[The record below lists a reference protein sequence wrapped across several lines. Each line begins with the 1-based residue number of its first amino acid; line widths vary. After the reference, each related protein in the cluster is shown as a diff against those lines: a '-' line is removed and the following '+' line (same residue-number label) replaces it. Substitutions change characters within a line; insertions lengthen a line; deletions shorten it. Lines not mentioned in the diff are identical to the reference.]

1 MIGRRGLLRSAPALA
16 LPTAALPVAARAQ
29 DKPWPARQ
37 VTLVIPFT
45 AGSGTDTVARLLGER
60 IAAATGQAVVVDNK
74 PGANGSLAAMAVAR
88 AAPDGCTLMFT
99 TNTTHAANPSLLRNL
114 QYDPVADF
122 ECVALIG
129 LAPFLIV
136 ATPGAPFG
144 TVAELVAYAKANP
157 GKLSYGAG
165 TSTAQVSGETF
176 NRIAGIDVLRVPY
189 KSAPPALTD
198 VISGNITYTFIDVGT
213 GLPHVRAG
221 RVKPIVSTS
230 SQRSP
235 NLPDLPTMREQGYD
249 FDLDAWYA
257 VFAPAR
263 TPAAI
268 VERIN
273 GLIRD
278 EFSKPEMQARM
289 RDFNVILKLG
299 SPADLAA
306 FQKAEIAKWARFV
319 KAAGIEPEG

>member
-1 MIGRRGLLRSAPALA
+1 MIARRSLLLTTPALA
-16 LPTAALPVAARAQ
+16 LTAAARAQ
-29 DKPWPARQ
+29 DKPWPARP

-45 AGSGTDTVARLLGER
+45 AGSGTDTVARLLAER
-60 IAAATGQAVVVDNK
+60 IGAATGQSVVVDNK
-74 PGANGSLAAMAVAR
+74 PGANGSLAATAVAR
-88 AAPDGCTLMFT
+88 AVPDGCTLMFT

-114 QYDPVADF
+114 PYDPVADF

-136 ATPGAPFG
+136 ARPNAPFG
-144 TVAELVAYAKANP
+144 TVAELIAYAKANP
-157 GKLSYGAG
+157 GKMSYGAG

-198 VISGNITYTFIDVGT
+198 VISGTIDYTFIDVGT
-213 GLPHVRAG
+213 GLPHVKAG

-235 NLPDLPTMREQGYD
+235 NLPDLPTLRERGYD

-257 VFAPAR
+257 VFAPAK
-263 TPAAI
+263 TPGAI

-273 GLIRD
+273 ALVRE
-278 EFSKPEMQARM
+278 EFSRPEMQARM

-299 SPADLAA
+299 TPADLAA
-306 FQKAEIAKWARFV
+306 FQKAEIAKWTRFV
-319 KAAGIEPEG
+319 KEAGIQPEG

>member
-1 MIGRRGLLRSAPALA
+1 MIARRTLLLSASALA
-16 LPTAALPVAARAQ
+16 LPAAAKAQ
-29 DKPWPARQ
+29 DRPWPARP

-45 AGSGTDTVARLLGER
+45 AGSGTDTVARLLAER
-60 IAAATGQAVVVDNK
+60 MASATGQSVVVDNK
-74 PGANGSLAAMAVAR
+74 PGANGSLAATAVAR
-88 AAPDGCTLMFT
+88 ATPDGCTLMFT
-99 TNTTHAANPSLLRNL
+99 TNTTHAANPSLLKNL
-114 QYDPVADF
+114 SYDPVADF
-122 ECVALIG
+122 ECVALVG

-136 ATPGAPFG
+136 ATPNAPFN
-144 TVAELVAYAKANP
+144 TVQELVAYARANP

-165 TSTAQVSGETF
+165 TSTAHVSGETF
-176 NRIAGIDVLRVPY
+176 NRIAGIDTLRVPY

-198 VISGNITYTFIDVGT
+198 VISGNIHYTFIDVGT
-213 GLPHVRAG
+213 GLPHVKAG

-235 NLPDLPTMREQGYD
+235 NLPELPTLREQGIA

-257 VFAPAR
+257 VFAPAK

-268 VERIN
+268 VGRIN
-273 GLIRD
+273 GLIRE

-299 SPADLAA
+299 TPADLAA
-306 FQKAEIAKWARFV
+306 FQKAEIAKWTRFV
-319 KAAGIEPEG
+319 KEAGIEPEG

>member
-1 MIGRRGLLRSAPALA
+1 MIDRRRLLLLSASALA
-16 LPTAALPVAARAQ
+16 LPAAAGAQ
-29 DKPWPARQ
+29 EKPWPARP

-45 AGSGTDTVARLLGER
+45 AGSGTDTVARLLAER
-60 IAAATGQAVVVDNK
+60 MAAVTGQSVVVDNR
-74 PGANGSLAAMAVAR
+74 PGANGSIAATAVAR
-88 AAPDGCTLMFT
+88 ATPDGCTLMFT

-114 QYDPVADF
+114 PYDPVADF

-136 ATPGAPFG
+136 ATPSAPFN
-144 TVAELVAYAKANP
+144 TAQELVAYAKANP

-176 NRIAGIDVLRVPY
+176 NRIAGIDTLRVPY

-198 VISGNITYTFIDVGT
+198 VISGNVHFTYIDVGT
-213 GLPHVRAG
+213 GLPHVKAG
-221 RVKPIVSTS
+221 RVKPVVSTS

-235 NLPDLPTMREQGYD
+235 NLPDLPTLREQGYD
-249 FDLDAWYA
+249 FELDAWYA

-263 TPAAI
+263 TPVAV

-273 GLIRD
+273 GLVRD

-299 SPADLAA
+299 TPADLAA
-306 FQKAEIAKWARFV
+306 FQKAEIAKWTRFV
-319 KAAGIEPEG
+319 KEAGIEPEG

>member
-1 MIGRRGLLRSAPALA
+1 MIARRSLLLSASALA
-16 LPTAALPVAARAQ
+16 AVPAAYAQ
-29 DKPWPARQ
+29 DKPWPARP

-45 AGSGTDTVARLLGER
+45 AGSGTDTVARLLAER
-60 IAAATGQAVVVDNK
+60 IASVTGQSVVVDNK
-74 PGANGSLAAMAVAR
+74 PGANGSIAATTVAR
-88 AAPDGCTLMFT
+88 ATPDGCTLMFT
-99 TNTTHAANPSLLRNL
+99 TNTTHAANPSLLKNL
-114 QYDPVADF
+114 PYDPVADF
-122 ECVALIG
+122 ESVALIG

-136 ATPGAPFG
+136 ATPGAPFN
-144 TVAELVAYAKANP
+144 TVQELVAYAKANP

-165 TSTAQVSGETF
+165 TSTAHVSGETF
-176 NRIAGIDVLRVPY
+176 NRIAGIDTLRVPY

-198 VISGNITYTFIDVGT
+198 VISGNIHYTFIDVGT
-213 GLPHVRAG
+213 GLPHVKAG

-235 NLPDLPTMREQGYD
+235 NLPDLPTLREQGIE

-273 GLIRD
+273 GLVRE

-306 FQKAEIAKWARFV
+306 FQKAEIAKWTRFV
-319 KAAGIEPEG
+319 KEAGIEPEG